1 MLEGCKK
8 GNRGGRW
15 PPPANLHGI
24 YNVCIVY
31 GNICVEPVRQES
43 WLSHPRIGAKSGGFS
58 FARTTPCPS
67 PRPTTNR
74 ERKGRNKGRQKS
86 MVRNLLQVQ
95 SKGRQQAM
103 VRILL
108 QVQSKGRQQ
117 AITHNKLRVQLRSET
132 CTRTNGRSQH
142 ETRSPR
148 PSCRGTIRLPS
159 RKYLHS
165 LCLQD
170 KDYRRQRNIYT
181 PFVLKAIRFLQPL
194 RFSGKGYRREGGI
207 VVPRTNA

>member
-67 PRPTTNR
+67 PRTTTNR
-74 ERKGRNKGRQKS
+74 ERKGRNKGRQ
-86 MVRNLLQVQ
+86 
-95 SKGRQQAM
+95 QAM

-108 QVQSKGRQQ
+108 QVHSKGRQQ
-117 AITHNKLRVQLRSET
+117 AITHKLRVQLRSET

-181 PFVLKAIRFLQPL
+181 PFVLKATRFLQPL

>member
-74 ERKGRNKGRQKS
+74 ERKGRNKGRQ
-86 MVRNLLQVQ
+86 
-95 SKGRQQAM
+95 QAM

-108 QVQSKGRQQ
+108 QVHSKGRQQ
-117 AITHNKLRVQLRSET
+117 AITHKLRVQLRSET

-181 PFVLKAIRFLQPL
+181 PFVLKATRFLQPL